1 MLKKML
7 GSEEEVS
14 GKNDENIKKIESNDS
29 LSSSISSISL
39 YSFDSRSNSNEY
51 KYNSNDNLY
60 NEEYKML
67 IDYDNAFLIE
77 KLNKNDIPVRQKR
90 RERETQNILTKSPQL
105 SDALKIIEKSK
116 KYYNPFNENKKVR
129 SLSISSYDY
138 FIGDFSESK
147 CE

>member
-1 MLKKML
+1 ML

>member
-1 MLKKML
+1 ML
-7 GSEEEVS
+7 GSEQKVS
-14 GKNDENIKKIESNDS
+14 GENDEDIKKIESNDS

>member
-7 GSEEEVS
+7 GSEQKVS
-14 GKNDENIKKIESNDS
+14 GENDEDIKKIESNDS

>member
-51 KYNSNDNLY
+51 NSNDNLC

>member
-1 MLKKML
+1 ML

-51 KYNSNDNLY
+51 NSNDNLC